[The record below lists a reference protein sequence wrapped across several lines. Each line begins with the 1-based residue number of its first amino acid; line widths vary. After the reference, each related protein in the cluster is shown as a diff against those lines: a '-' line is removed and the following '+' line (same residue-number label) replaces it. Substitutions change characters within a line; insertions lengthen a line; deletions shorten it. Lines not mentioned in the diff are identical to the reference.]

1 MASLIAHIRVK
12 PGREADFEQ
21 TSRALFAASHAR
33 EPALRRYEYFRGQ
46 AQGAY
51 YCLLAFD
58 DAVGFLTHQSSAHHE
73 AAAAP
78 LMEMVEALNLE
89 WVDPVQGA
97 SPLPPTAPQPTPAN
111 ADAAMRRYAE
121 TMPVISANWWT
132 PLRKT

>member
-12 PGREADFEQ
+12 PGREADFEA
-21 TSRALFAASHAR
+21 TARTLFASSHER

-46 AQGAY
+46 TPRAY
-51 YCLLAFD
+51 YGLLAFD
-58 DAVGFLTHQSSAHHE
+58 DVVGFLTHQAAAHHE

-78 LMEMVEALNLE
+78 LMDVIESLTLE

-97 SPLPPTAPQPTPAN
+97 SPLPPTTAQATPAN
-111 ADAAMRRYAE
+111 ADAVMRHYAE
-121 TMPVISANWWT
+121 TMPVTPANWWA

>member
-1 MASLIAHIRVK
+1 MASLIAHIRIK
-12 PGREADFEQ
+12 PGREAAFEG
-21 TSRALFAASHAR
+21 TARTLFATSHAL

-46 AQGAY
+46 APGAY

-58 DAVGFLTHQSSAHHE
+58 DAVGFFVHQASAHHE

-78 LMEMVEALNLE
+78 LMEMIESLSLE

-97 SPLPPTAPQPTPAN
+97 SPLPPTTPQDAPAS

-121 TMPVISANWWT
+121 TMPVTPAAWWA
-132 PLRKT
+132 PLREP